1 MKKFLMFVL
10 AVAASAVTAFAQQL
24 EDVPFNGLI
33 VDSKGNPYTKVKITI
48 PGNEKRTTT
57 DKHGRF
63 GLTNVPKDAVL
74 NLSHRSIDDLKV
86 PISGRKSLKIV
97 VDNGQLTDAQR
108 SQELEDWGFNYVRK
122 REQSTSSGYISGEEL
137 RRSNHTD
144 LETAL
149 LSRVSSLV
157 RNTDGT
163 LQFRGFYSVN
173 SEPKTLL
180 MVDGMQVPDFSGVN
194 IKEVE
199 CVIINKDGTS
209 AYGLRGF
216 AGVIEVKLR
225 SL

>member
-1 MKKFLMFVL
+1 MKRGLIFVFFLL
-10 AVAASAVTAFAQQL
+10 ATTASAFAQKL

-33 VDSKGNPYTKVKITI
+33 LDSSGKPYAKVKITI
-48 PGNEKRTTT
+48 AGNDKRTTT
-57 DKHGRF
+57 DKFGRF
-63 GLTNVPKDAVL
+63 GLTNLPKDVVL
-74 NLSHRSIDDLKV
+74 NLSHKTMDDLKV
-86 PISGRKSLKIV
+86 PVSGRQSLKII
-97 VDNGQLTDAQR
+97 VDNGKLIDAQR
-108 SQELEDWGFNYVRK
+108 SQELEDMGFNYVRK

-137 RRSNHTD
+137 RRSNHTN
-144 LETAL
+144 LEAAL
-149 LSRVSSLV
+149 LSRVSGLV
-157 RNTDGT
+157 RNADGT

-194 IKEVE
+194 VQEVE
-199 CVIINKDGTS
+199 SVTINKDGTS

>member
-1 MKKFLMFVL
+1 MKRLIMFVL
-10 AVAASAVTAFAQQL
+10 VAVASVASAVAQQL

-33 VDSKGNPYTKVKITI
+33 VDSNGNPYAKVKITI

-63 GLTNVPKDAVL
+63 GLTNLPKDVVL

-86 PISGRKSLKIV
+86 PVSGRKSLKIV
-97 VDNGQLTDAQR
+97 VDNGQLVDAQR
-108 SQELEDWGFNYVRK
+108 SQELEEMGFNYVRK
-122 REQSTSSGYISGEEL
+122 REQSTASGYISGEEL

-157 RNTDGT
+157 RNADGR

-173 SEPKTLL
+173 AEPKTLL
-180 MVDGMQVPDFSGVN
+180 MVDGMEVPDFSGVN

-199 CVIINKDGTS
+199 SVTVNKDGTS

>member
-1 MKKFLMFVL
+1 MRKFFVSL
-10 AVAASAVTAFAQQL
+10 VVAAFATLTASAQML

-33 VDSKGNPYTKVKITI
+33 VDSSGKPYAKVKITI

-57 DKHGRF
+57 DKNGRF
-63 GLTNVPKDAVL
+63 GLTNLPDDVIL
-74 NLSHRSIDDLKV
+74 NLSHKNIDDLKV
-86 PISGRKSLKIV
+86 PVSGRKSLKIII
-97 VDNGQLTDAQR
+97 DNGALVDAQR
-108 SQELEDWGFNYVRK
+108 SQELEDMGFNYVRK

-137 RRSNHTD
+137 RRTNHTD
-144 LETAL
+144 LEAAL

-157 RNTDGT
+157 RVDGR

-173 SEPKTLL
+173 AVPKTLL
-180 MVDGMQVPDFSGVN
+180 MVDGMEVPDFSGVN
-194 IKEVE
+194 VQEVE
-199 CVIINKDGTS
+199 SVTINKDGTS